1 MKKTTWKVQD
11 LTLCALFT
19 ALTAIGAFIQINIPV
34 EPIPMHFT
42 LQFFFALLAGFLLG
56 GKLGSLSI
64 GIYLMIGLCGVPIF
78 ASGGGPSYLLKPT
91 LGFLLGFFF
100 AAGVVGMLTDRFAP
114 KRFLTYFFIS
124 MAGLFVMYLSGN
136 LYFYFVSN
144 YIAHI
149 TVSWKIVLIN
159 CFLLTVAGDFVLCV
173 LSAIAAQR
181 LTIIMRKILH

>member
-91 LGFLLGFFF
+91 FGFLLGFFF
-100 AAGVVGMLTDRFAP
+100 AAGVVGM
-114 KRFLTYFFIS
+114 LTYFFIS

>member
-1 MKKTTWKVQD
+1 
-11 LTLCALFT
+11 
-19 ALTAIGAFIQINIPV
+19 
-34 EPIPMHFT
+34 
-42 LQFFFALLAGFLLG
+42 
-56 GKLGSLSI
+56 
-64 GIYLMIGLCGVPIF
+64 
-78 ASGGGPSYLLKPT
+78 
-91 LGFLLGFFF
+91 
-100 AAGVVGMLTDRFAP
+100 MLTDRFAP

>member
-64 GIYLMIGLCGVPIF
+64 GIYL
-78 ASGGGPSYLLKPT
+78 
-91 LGFLLGFFF
+91 
-100 AAGVVGMLTDRFAP
+100 
-114 KRFLTYFFIS
+114 IS
-124 MAGLFVMYLSGN
+124 GLFVLFIT
-136 LYFYFVSN
+136 LL
-144 YIAHI
+144 
-149 TVSWKIVLIN
+149 TVSWHSYKAASANPVKVLR
-159 CFLLTVAGDFVLCV
+159 
-173 LSAIAAQR
+173 SE
-181 LTIIMRKILH
+181 